1 MGSKSPQR
9 FGFTNRITVVV
20 TLSTLILIIGL
31 CCAVES
37 KRPDNDLVFDD
48 SALSDDKLSAV
59 NTNHENLRT
68 KLVSKRSVSDPSDIN
83 NENVGLWQR
92 LKRGVKNLFGIKN
105 SDENNEKAHQQ
116 DVDIPKVEEL
126 RAVPAQKS
134 QSQHET
140 SNKNFRTEQDN
151 TLRRKRHRN
160 DEDDDDEEDDDE
172 DNEINGSGEHDND
185 ILPDNDDKLIMPHVD
200 DSKRFR
206 LNLRINEMWNENF
219 NDHNSDEFK
228 TLSLIVK
235 KNLENWYKKTTNNS
249 IMASLINVKKIS
261 ELELYLSINIASELP
276 KIVGNDLRDLLYK
289 QINEQ
294 RVFED
299 MHADPSDFIL
309 RPITE
314 SEYNES
320 MPAIEMPDDK
330 TIEEEDGEDDFI
342 ERDDDGDKIEEDLE
356 IEDIEDIDIATT
368 PFTESEENLINEID
382 SGKDSHEVEPL
393 IPLETPKPVVDEST
407 PGAILGEDGPP
418 DNDDNNISI
427 DTKLESAEHEA
438 IDVPTLAINDTCR
451 GDDKFKCNDGRLII
465 CEVQKC
471 DGVKNCPNGEDE
483 EDCPTGTEPDDDD
496 NASGD
501 YDVEIFNPLDVS
513 SEKPHVVDVDDKD
526 EEDDSVLEEVTDA
539 PEENPIE
546 CSDNEFNCDVTRCIS
561 IDKHCDG
568 TADCTDESDEIN
580 CPAPTT
586 QHADIACND
595 ELEFTCS
602 DGSCIPN
609 EDKCNQVSDC
619 PNGEDE
625 DDCENCDGFQCE
637 NGVCIDLEKRCD
649 RVADCQNGEDEEFCN
664 EESGVSNSH
673 CKLGERHCNS
683 GQCIPEQ
690 FWCNGRLDC
699 EDLSDERNCQC
710 TTDEFTCKSGKCIPV
725 LTVCDDVKDCPD
737 GDDEENCDCARNEFR
752 CIRGGT
758 CIQQEQKCDGREDCL
773 DGSDEYSCTGSTIA
787 QDLET
792 LDQVKHSINKST
804 HDHDTSSSHLQ
815 PTFVTRKCKE
825 TEFQCISDGAC
836 IDGYK
841 LCNGYYDCTD
851 KSDESDDL
859 CIDINQYTEYDEP
872 NECADNEFKCDE
884 DKCVANEFKCDS
896 VPDCNDGTD
905 ELDCPTDRPDEDV
918 AQCEENEFQCS
929 DLNCIDEHDRC
940 NGIQDCADNSDE
952 HNCDRCGEKAFFC
965 RVSRECIPDNKQ
977 CNGEKDCE
985 DESDEEGCEAEIC
998 QDDEFQC
1005 DGRCIESERR
1015 CDGRPDC
1022 SDRSDEQNCPP
1033 QQCPEDACND
1043 GTCIYASQ
1051 RCDGTPDCR
1060 DGEDEDRC
1068 PCRDNEFRCNDGQCI
1083 PQSARCNRQYECRDG
1098 SDESDCPRCRPGE
1111 FQCATGECISESR
1124 KCDRRTD
1131 CRDGSDEANCPRP
1144 PPPPPTTTRTTPY
1157 YYYTPTTTRPYIYN
1171 PPTPR
1176 QHCDR
1181 YREWQCS
1188 SGECI
1193 RLESR
1198 CDSRIDCVDRSD
1210 ERSCHEDGS
1219 DCSRDMFRCENGPC
1233 IMNSLRCD
1241 GRVDC
1246 PYDDSD
1252 ELDCPPRE
1260 PARPDE
1266 VRLNL
1271 RTYPTAQ
1278 TIKERIIREGREVVF
1293 QCRDEGPIRARV
1305 QWIRKNNRPLPPG
1318 SRDLNG
1324 RLEIPMIKVEHSG
1337 EYVCEAVGYPKNTP
1351 GSTVSVMLEVE
1362 RFNRSVITPP
1372 ACGANQA
1379 TCMNGDCIAR
1389 NKICDGVFDC
1399 TDGSDENG
1407 CRSGR
1412 CEPNEFQC
1420 SNRKCVLKTWR
1431 CDGENDCGDN
1441 SDEDNCFQQSTSS
1454 GPCRYDEYQCANRQC
1469 IPKSFQCDSQSDCGD
1484 NSDEIGCMA
1493 PQVITP
1499 PPPMVRL
1506 QAGQVFNITCRA
1518 TGNPVP
1524 LIVWR
1529 LNWGHIPEK
1538 CRTTSVDG
1546 FGTLTCDDIQPIDS
1560 GAYSCEIINSMGT
1573 HFVSPDTILV
1583 VSGTN
1588 VCPVGYFNGQ
1598 AVRETDCINCFCFGV
1613 STQCKSAD
1621 LYTYALNPPVTS
1633 QTVVG
1638 VDGPWNGLTDITI
1651 SEYNRHQLTSTRHGV
1666 QFRASDI
1673 PAASNRVYPYHSL
1686 PSEYHGN
1693 QLKSYGGFLR
1703 YEVEFSGRQQ
1713 SNDIPDVIVQGNG
1726 YTLTYSVAGRLSP
1739 NSRNNMTVQF
1749 SPRNWY
1755 KIDGSYATR
1764 EEIMMVLAN
1773 VENILIKLQ
1782 YIDSGERNVE
1792 LLHVSLDSAALR
1804 DFGLGS
1810 ASLVEEC
1817 RCPTGYTGL
1826 SCESCEV
1833 GYIRQA
1839 SGPWLGRCVP
1849 DVEPCKPGTYGDPSR
1864 GIQCKP
1870 CPCPVPGN
1878 SHARTCSLERSG
1890 DVVCHCERGY
1900 IGQRCEQCAPGYV
1913 GNPMSP
1919 SGCQPAPPP
1928 PSYCDPTG
1936 TERVL
1941 SNRRCEC
1948 KPNVVGPRCDQ
1959 CSEQTF
1965 YLNSKSGCI
1974 NCFCM
1979 GVTGRCTSTSYYR
1992 DTIRASFATPSVSE
2006 FSLVS
2011 GYEFPV
2017 PVSQQLQVENRE
2029 IAYREF
2035 ASNDETYYWSLPPS
2049 FLGNIITAYGGNLS
2063 YTVRYVS
2070 QPSGAASR
2078 SNSPDVVIVS
2088 GNEITLHHY
2097 RSDTIPPFGTQTFTV
2112 PIYERSWQHYEE
2124 AIPATRQH
2132 LLMTLANVTAVYI
2145 KATYTTVAEEAALSH
2160 VALDVAREQD
2170 YGSHQRAW
2178 EVEQCS
2184 CPPGHEGLSC
2194 EDCSPGYY
2202 KGEQGLYLG
2211 LCEPCDCNGH
2221 SEECDSKT
2229 GICRNCRDNTYGE
2242 NCESC
2247 LPGFE
2252 GNATSG
2258 GCVQREDLQ
2267 KCQDCSV
2274 EGTTSCDRV
2283 SRRCN
2288 CKPNVVGQRCDV
2300 CRDGTFGLSEHN
2312 PYGCRECFCSGTTMS
2327 CSEGIFYREQIPI
2340 FIFDDTN
2347 HFELTD
2353 REGNN
2358 PLPTDQFDRNIEEN
2372 EISFAFN
2379 DDSHSY
2385 YWNLPDRFTGNL
2397 IMSYGGK
2404 LSITQKTDGSG
2415 HYVND
2420 QDVIIRGNGIT
2431 LTHSRPNIEEET
2443 YAVTLIESEFQTT
2456 TRSGPRPATRADLLT
2471 VLSNVDNILIR
2482 ASIRSYTS
2490 ESRISDIILDTAVRQ
2505 PTASGRVIDVEVCRC
2520 PPGYRGSSCEQCDA
2534 KYYRDS
2540 NDRSAGLL
2548 GTCKSCPCENA
2559 ESCEMGPN
2567 RRVVCHCMEG
2577 WTGETCRERPGF
2589 QPTTTTSR
2597 PALAPPSIE
2606 VIITSPRIKIVE
2618 IGEIVEF
2625 NCNAHL
2631 LVNNKPLNI
2640 RWYKYDGTLS
2650 ERTRI
2655 DQGSLY
2661 IQDAQEDDSG
2671 VYICQAQ
2678 VGHEIVRDNV
2688 TLTVGENPS
2697 TEEYPRAPQV
2707 IVEPRVINQEEFTPA
2722 EIRCSVSGYPQPR
2735 VEWRRLDGYLST
2747 DIVQREG
2754 YLRFNSLRK
2763 SDEGTY
2769 QCVGQNNVGE
2779 SEITIPIYVR
2789 EQAARPPARE
2799 EVNVEPSE
2807 YTGEPGREVKLY
2819 CSSSP
2824 RGTVSWSKTGSVQLP
2839 RNVYVSGEELTI
2851 QYTTVDDSGRYIC
2864 SVRFPN
2870 GVSRQSYA
2878 DVSIVPRRDE
2888 VQPKIKP
2895 LEQRYTVIQGTD
2907 FEITCDTTGTPYPT
2921 VTWSMS
2927 GGHLGSNARQTGN
2940 VLRIL
2945 NINVENSGVYVCLAT
2960 NNAGSDQVATVI
2972 DVERREPPVIELF
2985 PKESQKL
2992 RVGESTRLS
3001 CRTLS
3006 GSPHPTVTWVRRDG
3020 QRLSSRIT
3028 EDYPGVITLRDA
3040 KLEDAGIYEC
3050 RASNMAGETSLST
3063 TLEVQQQPS
3072 IKLYPDIQSF
3082 DLTEGDELK
3091 FNCIATGVPTPTVT
3105 IKTPDGTPRMEV
3117 RTSEIH
3123 RDQGEASVSHYNIQR
3138 SQAGL
3143 YECIAVND
3151 AGQDVRYIQVNVA
3164 VKRGDAGIYDQDEI
3178 NNEIPDHERYPQL
3191 STERPRPTMNYPP
3204 RDPVETPIQPTQ
3216 PVSQPPFT
3224 VHIGERAEFN
3234 CREEGR
3240 NVRTE
3245 WRRADG
3251 ESLPHGAR
3259 IYGGQLIIENV
3270 GYDATGKYECFIYD
3284 NYRRPVTL
3292 LLAQLVVVGGPPK
3305 IAFNPPMPITVRSGD
3320 DVMIYCNATG
3330 DGPIRVYWHG
3340 DGGARLSPS
3349 VQVSGNYL
3357 RFNKIAPA
3365 DEGRYVCTASN
3376 VYGNTTKVAEVIV
3389 DHNSPPNN
3397 PQYPENYGRT
3407 KEGYEGDQVTLTCS
3421 DDGAL
3426 RGNIRYEWEKED
3438 AELPPLAENRDNILI
3453 LYNTRYDDGG
3463 RYICKIYTED
3473 GRVTQNYVDLV
3484 IKPAIPHLT
3493 LSTQRSYVKPGGSA
3507 EVECKSSA
3515 GPDVKVTWQGL
3526 NGEAL
3531 PYNFEQ
3537 YGNRLIIRNAQN
3549 DNSGRYNCIC
3559 FTNEGQAYLSEY
3571 ELIVEEPPAKHITP
3585 RVEHAEVGASVVL
3598 RCDSQRSPSTYS
3610 WTKQHGS
3617 FPPDVDTHSE
3627 ILKLINVQA
3636 SDAGTY
3642 ICNARHNGQL
3652 LEIPTTLVV
3661 TGAIPFFP
3669 QSPRSYMKFPRLDQA
3684 YSKFNFE
3691 ITFRPERPNGLILYN
3706 GQKRGAGDFISLSLV
3721 DGVPQFRYA
3730 FGDQRGILKPEKPLS
3745 LGEWHTIKVNR
3756 VRTNGWMIVDD
3767 QHPVI
3772 FPPNQKFQG
3781 LNLEEDLFIGGVA
3794 NFDHIV
3800 PSASEVKEGFVGC
3813 ISRLVLNERDIQ
3825 INQEVIY
3832 AEGTTACEPCADEP
3846 CMNDGVCLETQT
3858 DHGYTCVCQDG
3869 YTGRNC
3875 QVLGSQCSLGVCGIG
3890 RCSETEVGIEC
3901 FCPLNRTGN
3910 RCEYIEHYDDRILS
3924 FRDGSYAAYD
3934 KLTGKKNIKFK
3945 IRPESDQDGV
3955 ILYAGESDKAYGDFL
3970 AVVLKDKHI
3979 EFRYIVGGKVLPVI
3993 IRSINPVKVHEWMD
4007 ISVGRSRAGLGYL
4020 QVDNEPQINEPRS
4033 AGRAQTLYLKT
4044 NLYVGGYDKR
4054 IVLNRGVGVTKG
4066 FEGCVAGL
4074 EIAGK
4079 SIDMISD
4086 LRDSANVQNC
4096 GHQPLLPIE
4105 DDEGSGEYPETT
4117 SNEPPPMICR
4127 PGYTGRR
4134 CDIEEDICLAREPC
4148 ENGAICS
4155 KLSGNKY
4162 RCDCTLGYTGDHCQF
4177 PVLIQTSASFK
4188 GNSWLELD
4196 RNTIANAS
4204 KQLASGIALLFSTKQ
4219 SNGLLLWYGQNKGH
4233 AFNGEDFLSLA
4244 VNDGI
4249 LEFAFRLDGEESF
4262 IRHHGTRVDQN
4273 VRHIAILKR
4282 TGNQASLEL
4291 DGLTEYGETRPTLK
4305 KEMELPGHIFLG
4317 GAPDM
4322 RRFTGDR
4329 HTQGFIGCIHVV
4341 EPIAGGPIRL
4351 GEKTISSMNI
4361 EQCSES
4367 DDDDDAFL
4375 GTEPPVV

>member
-9 FGFTNRITVVV
+9 FGFTNRFTVVV

-68 KLVSKRSVSDPSDIN
+68 KIVNKRSVSDPSDIN

-92 LKRGVKNLFGIKN
+92 LKRGVKNIFGIKN
-105 SDENNEKAHQQ
+105 NDENSEKAHQQ
-116 DVDIPKVEEL
+116 DVEIPKVEEL

-140 SNKNFRTEQDN
+140 SKNLQDN

-160 DEDDDDEEDDDE
+160 DDEDDDDEDDDE

-185 ILPDNDDKLIMPHVD
+185 TIPDIEDKLIIDLPHVD

-206 LNLRINEMWNENF
+206 LNLLINEMWNENL
-219 NDHNSDEFK
+219 NDHSSDEFK
-228 TLSLIVK
+228 TLALSVK
-235 KNLENWYKKTTNNS
+235 KNIENWYKKTTNNS
-249 IMASLINVKKIS
+249 IMASLTNIEKRDMFES
-261 ELELYLSINIASELP
+261 YLSINIASELP

-299 MHADPSDFIL
+299 MHVDPRDFIL

-320 MPAIEMPDDK
+320 MPAIKMPDDK
-330 TIEEEDGEDDFI
+330 TNEEEDDEDDFI
-342 ERDDDGDKIEEDLE
+342 ERDEEGEKLDEEQEEE
-356 IEDIEDIDIATT
+356 IETPTT
-368 PFTESEENLINEID
+368 PFSEPEEELVHEID
-382 SGKDSHEVEPL
+382 SGKTSHEDEEL
-393 IPLETPKPVVDEST
+393 FIPLETPKPIVDEST

-418 DNDDNNISI
+418 DNDDENNLSI
-427 DTKLESAEHEA
+427 DNKLAGESAEHEA
-438 IDVPTLAINDTCR
+438 NEVPIPKINDTCR

-483 EDCPTGTEPDDDD
+483 ENCPTGTDPDDEDIE
-496 NASGD
+496 SGD
-501 YDVEIFNPLDVS
+501 FEIETFNPLEIS
-513 SEKPHVVDVDDKD
+513 TEKPHVEDEDDKKETIPTDYDD
-526 EEDDSVLEEVTDA
+526 EIEEVTDK
-539 PEENPIE
+539 PEEKLIE
-546 CSDNEFNCDVTRCIS
+546 CGDNEFNCDVTRCIS
-561 IDKHCDG
+561 LDKHCDG
-568 TADCTDESDEIN
+568 TADCTDGTDESN

-586 QHADIACND
+586 QHIDIACND
-595 ELEFTCS
+595 EHEFTCS
-602 DGSCIPN
+602 DGTCIPN
-609 EDKCNQVSDC
+609 VDKCNQVSDC

-637 NGVCIDLEKRCD
+637 NGMCLDLEKRCD
-649 RVADCQNGEDEEFCN
+649 RVADCLNGEDEEFCD
-664 EESGVSNSH
+664 EETEAINTH
-673 CKLGERHCNS
+673 CKFGERHCNS

-690 FWCNGRLDC
+690 YWCNGRLDC
-699 EDLSDERNCQC
+699 DDLSDEKNCPCKAGDFQC
-710 TTDEFTCKSGKCIPV
+710 NNSVCI
-725 LTVCDDVKDCPD
+725 K
-737 GDDEENCDCARNEFR
+737 GEFR
-752 CIRGGT
+752 C
-758 CIQQEQKCDGREDCL
+758 DGFFHCNDR
-773 DGSDEYSCTGSTIA
+773 SDE
-787 QDLET
+787 
-792 LDQVKHSINKST
+792 
-804 HDHDTSSSHLQ
+804 
-815 PTFVTRKCKE
+815 
-825 TEFQCISDGAC
+825 
-836 IDGYK
+836 
-841 LCNGYYDCTD
+841 
-851 KSDESDDL
+851 
-859 CIDINQYTEYDEP
+859 
-872 NECADNEFKCDE
+872 
-884 DKCVANEFKCDS
+884 AN
-896 VPDCNDGTD
+896 
-905 ELDCPTDRPDEDV
+905 
-918 AQCEENEFQCS
+918 
-929 DLNCIDEHDRC
+929 
-940 NGIQDCADNSDE
+940 
-952 HNCDRCGEKAFFC
+952 CGP
-965 RVSRECIPDNKQ
+965 RT
-977 CNGEKDCE
+977 
-985 DESDEEGCEAEIC
+985 EIC

-1005 DGRCIESERR
+1005 DGRCIEAERR

-1022 SDRSDEQNCPP
+1022 SDRTDEQDCPP
-1033 QQCPEDACND
+1033 QQCPEDRCND
-1043 GTCIYASQ
+1043 GTCIYSNQ

-1068 PCRDNEFRCNDGQCI
+1068 PCRDNEFRCNDGQCVSL
-1083 PQSARCNRQYECRDG
+1083 SARCNRQYDCRDG

-1111 FQCATGECISESR
+1111 FQCTTGECISESR

-1131 CRDGSDEANCPRP
+1131 CRDGSDEN
-1144 PPPPPTTTRTTPY
+1144 
-1157 YYYTPTTTRPYIYN
+1157 
-1171 PPTPR
+1171 
-1176 QHCDR
+1176 
-1181 YREWQCS
+1181 
-1188 SGECI
+1188 
-1193 RLESR
+1193 
-1198 CDSRIDCVDRSD
+1198 
-1210 ERSCHEDGS
+1210 
-1219 DCSRDMFRCENGPC
+1219 
-1233 IMNSLRCD
+1233 
-1241 GRVDC
+1241 
-1246 PYDDSD
+1246 
-1252 ELDCPPRE
+1252 DCPPRE
-1260 PARPDE
+1260 PTRPDE
-1266 VRLNL
+1266 VKLNL

-1324 RLEIPMIKVEHSG
+1324 RLEIPSIKVEHSG
-1337 EYVCEAVGYPKNTP
+1337 EYICEAVGYPKNTP
-1351 GSTVSVMLEVE
+1351 GSVVSVMLDVE
-1362 RFNRSVITPP
+1362 KFNRSIITPP

-1441 SDEDNCFQQSTSS
+1441 SDEDNCFTQSTSS
-1454 GPCRYDEYQCANRQC
+1454 GPCRYDEYQCADRQC

-1484 NSDEIGCMA
+1484 NSDEIGCIA

-1598 AVRETDCINCFCFGV
+1598 AARESDCINCFCFGV

-1638 VDGPWNGLTDITI
+1638 VDGPWNGLPDIAI

-1693 QLKSYGGFLR
+1693 QLKSYGAFLR
-1703 YEVEFSGRQQ
+1703 YEVEFSGRSP

-1726 YTLTYSVAGRLSP
+1726 YTLTYSVPGRLSP

-1749 SPRNWY
+1749 SPRTWN
-1755 KIDGSYATR
+1755 KVDGNEATR

-1792 LLHVSLDSAALR
+1792 LVHVSLDSAALR

-1817 RCPTGYTGL
+1817 RCPTGYAGL

-1833 GYIRQA
+1833 GYIRQP

-1849 DVEPCKPGTYGDPSR
+1849 DVEPCRPGTYGDPSR

-1890 DVVCHCERGY
+1890 DIVCHCERGY

-1928 PSYCDPTG
+1928 SSYCDPTG

-1948 KPNVVGPRCDQ
+1948 KPNVIGARCDQ
-1959 CSEQTF
+1959 CSDQTF

-1979 GVTGRCTSTSYYR
+1979 GVTGRCTSTSYFR
-1992 DTIRASFATPSVSE
+1992 DTVRASFSTPSVSE

-2017 PVSQQLQVENRE
+2017 PISQQLQVENRE
-2029 IAYREF
+2029 IAFREF
-2035 ASNDETYYWSLPPS
+2035 VSNDETYYWSLPPS
-2049 FLGNIITAYGGNLS
+2049 FLGNIVTAYGGNLS

-2229 GICRNCRDNTYGE
+2229 GICRNCRENTYGD
-2242 NCESC
+2242 NCELC
-2247 LPGFE
+2247 LPGFH

-2258 GCVQREDLQ
+2258 GCIPSGSQTN
-2267 KCQDCSV
+2267 KCEDCSV
-2274 EGTTSCDRV
+2274 EGTSSCDRV

-2288 CKPNVVGQRCDV
+2288 CKPNVIGSRCDV
-2300 CRDGTFGLSEHN
+2300 CRDGTFGISETN
-2312 PYGCRECFCSGTTMS
+2312 PYGCRECFCSGTTRS
-2327 CSEGIFYREQIPI
+2327 CAEGIFYREQIPI

-2353 REGNN
+2353 REGQN

-2372 EISFAFN
+2372 EISYQFN

-2397 IMSYGGK
+2397 ILSYGGK
-2404 LSITQKTDGSG
+2404 LYITQKTDGSG

-2431 LTHSRPNIEEET
+2431 LAHSRPNIEEET
-2443 YAVTLIESEFQTT
+2443 YTVSLLESEFQTT
-2456 TRSGPRPATRADLLT
+2456 TRGGPRPATRADILT
-2471 VLSNVDNILIR
+2471 VLSNVDSILIR
-2482 ASIRSYTS
+2482 ASVRSYTS

-2505 PTASGRVIDVEVCRC
+2505 PTGSGRTSDVEVCRC
-2520 PPGYRGSSCEQCDA
+2520 PPGYRGTSCEQCDA
-2534 KYYRDS
+2534 KFYRDS

-2559 ESCEMGPN
+2559 DSCEMGPN
-2567 RRVVCHCMEG
+2567 RRVVCHCMDG
-2577 WTGETCRERPGF
+2577 WTGETCRERPGV
-2589 QPTTTTSR
+2589 PTTTTTLR
-2597 PALAPPSIE
+2597 PTLAPPSIE
-2606 VIITSPRIKIVE
+2606 VVITSPRIKIVE

-2625 NCNAHL
+2625 NCNAHY

-2640 RWYKYDGTLS
+2640 RWYKYDGSLS
-2650 ERTRI
+2650 TRTRI

-2688 TLTVGENPS
+2688 TLTVGDLDNPS
-2697 TEEYPRAPQV
+2697 TEVYPRPPEV
-2707 IVEPRVINQEEFTPA
+2707 IVEPRVINLEEFTPA
-2722 EIRCSVSGYPQPR
+2722 EIRCSAAGYPQPR

-2779 SEITIPIYVR
+2779 AEITIPIYVR

-2799 EVNVEPSE
+2799 EVSVEPSE
-2807 YTGEPGREVKLY
+2807 YTGEPGKEVKLY
-2819 CSSSP
+2819 CNASP
-2824 RGTVSWSKTGSVQLP
+2824 RGKVTWTKTGSVQLP

-2864 SVRFPN
+2864 SVQFPN
-2870 GVSRQSYA
+2870 GVTRQSYA
-2878 DVSIVPRRDE
+2878 DVTIEARSNE
-2888 VQPKIKP
+2888 QPAKIKP

-2907 FEITCDTTGTPYPT
+2907 FELICDTTGTPYPT

-2927 GGHLGSNARQTGN
+2927 GGQLASNARQTGN

-2972 DVERREPPVIELF
+2972 DVERREPPVVELF

-3040 KLEDAGIYEC
+3040 KLDDAGVYEC
-3050 RASNMAGETSLST
+3050 RASNIAGETSLST
-3063 TLEVQQQPS
+3063 TLEIQQQPS

-3091 FNCIATGVPTPTVT
+3091 FNCIATGTPTPTVT
-3105 IKTPDGTPRMEV
+3105 IKSPDGVPRMEV

-3138 SQAGL
+3138 NQAGL
-3143 YECIAVND
+3143 YECVAVND

-3164 VKRGDAGIYDQDEI
+3164 VKR
-3178 NNEIPDHERYPQL
+3178 
-3191 STERPRPTMNYPP
+3191 ERPRPTMNYPP
-3204 RDPVETPIQPTQ
+3204 QLPDETAFQPTQ

-3224 VHIGERAEFN
+3224 VHLGERAEFN

-3251 ESLPHGAR
+3251 QRLPQGAN

-3270 GYDATGKYECFIYD
+3270 GYDANGQYECFIYD
-3284 NYRRPVTL
+3284 SYRRPVTL

-3340 DGGARLSPS
+3340 DGGARLPSS

-3389 DHNSPPNN
+3389 DHNSPPNRPQN
-3397 PQYPENYGRT
+3397 PEIYGRT

-3426 RGNIRYEWEKED
+3426 RGYIRYEWEKED
-3438 AELPPLAENRDNILI
+3438 ADLPPLAENRDNILI

-3493 LSTQRSYVKPGGSA
+3493 LSTQRSYVKPGGFA

-3515 GPDVKVTWQGL
+3515 GPDVKVTWQAV
-3526 NGEAL
+3526 NGEPL
-3531 PYNFEQ
+3531 PLNFEQ
-3537 YGNRLIIRNAQN
+3537 YGNRLIITNAQN
-3549 DNSGRYNCIC
+3549 DNSGRYNCVC
-3559 FTNEGQAYLSEY
+3559 YTTEGQAYLSEY
-3571 ELIVEEPPAKHITP
+3571 ELVVEEPPAKHITP

-3598 RCDSQRSPSTYS
+3598 RCDSQRSPSTYL

-3652 LEIPTTLVV
+3652 VEIPTTLVV

-3691 ITFRPERPNGLILYN
+3691 ITLRPERPNGLILYN
-3706 GQKRGAGDFISLSLV
+3706 GQKRGSGDFIALSLV

-3730 FGDQRGILKPEKPLS
+3730 FGDQRGILKPEKPLT

-3800 PSASEVKEGFVGC
+3800 PTASEVKEGFVGC

-3890 RCSETEVGIEC
+3890 RCSETDVGIEC
-3901 FCPLNRTGN
+3901 YCPLNRTGN

-3945 IRPESDQDGV
+3945 IRPETDEDGV

-3979 EFRYIVGGKVLPVI
+3979 EFRYIVGGKILPVI

-4054 IVLNRGVGVTKG
+4054 VVLNRGVAVTKG

-4096 GHQPLLPIE
+4096 GHQPLLPVD

-4117 SNEPPPMICR
+4117 SNEPPPVICR

-4134 CDIEEDICLAREPC
+4134 CDIEDDVCAAREPC
-4148 ENGAICS
+4148 ENGGICS
-4155 KLSGNKY
+4155 KLAGNKY

-4196 RNTIANAS
+4196 RNTIANGS

-4305 KEMELPGHIFLG
+4305 KDMELPGHIFLG

>member
-1 MGSKSPQR
+1 MYLKFLLLSLICISLLILRIEAKRSKKLLK
-9 FGFTNRITVVV
+9 GFRSTNKTDITNSCGRSVVV
-20 TLSTLILIIGL
+20 RGTIVKGNNFKRGSFPWLAAMVTNQGNFLCGGTLISNRKVVSAAHCIQDKDETEARLPRDLRILLGVHNL
-31 CCAVES
+31 
-37 KRPDNDLVFDD
+37 NDLYETERISVAIKRIHIHPDWNPMAPSYDADISIFILDREIAFNNFIQPICLIHPNSEEAKISEGIAVGHGKSENSEKFHENIPKLMFSPIIHHRNC
-48 SALSDDKLSAV
+48 SAKFDKLTEFLS
-59 NTNHENLRT
+59 H
-68 KLVSKRSVSDPSDIN
+68 
-83 NENVGLWQR
+83 
-92 LKRGVKNLFGIKN
+92 
-105 SDENNEKAHQQ
+105 
-116 DVDIPKVEEL
+116 
-126 RAVPAQKS
+126 RAFCGGYA
-134 QSQHET
+134 
-140 SNKNFRTEQDN
+140 
-151 TLRRKRHRN
+151 
-160 DEDDDDEEDDDE
+160 
-172 DNEINGSGEHDND
+172 NGSGTCVGDSGSGLYVKNNGIYYLRGIISSSLLNSDHECDTNVHSIFMDVLQFYSWITIGDSTAESLHN
-185 ILPDNDDKLIMPHVD
+185 LIIDQTKNLSEDQINALIRSLELQRKELVQPKIKPLEQRYTVIQGTDFEITCDTTGTPNVTWSMSGGHLGSNARQTGNV
-200 DSKRFR
+200 
-206 LNLRINEMWNENF
+206 LRILNINVEN
-219 NDHNSDEFK
+219 SGVYVC
-228 TLSLIVK
+228 LA
-235 KNLENWYKKTTNNS
+235 TNN
-249 IMASLINVKKIS
+249 A
-261 ELELYLSINIASELP
+261 
-276 KIVGNDLRDLLYK
+276 G
-289 QINEQ
+289 
-294 RVFED
+294 
-299 MHADPSDFIL
+299 SDQV
-309 RPITE
+309 
-314 SEYNES
+314 
-320 MPAIEMPDDK
+320 
-330 TIEEEDGEDDFI
+330 
-342 ERDDDGDKIEEDLE
+342 
-356 IEDIEDIDIATT
+356 AT
-368 PFTESEENLINEID
+368 
-382 SGKDSHEVEPL
+382 V
-393 IPLETPKPVVDEST
+393 
-407 PGAILGEDGPP
+407 
-418 DNDDNNISI
+418 
-427 DTKLESAEHEA
+427 
-438 IDVPTLAINDTCR
+438 IDV
-451 GDDKFKCNDGRLII
+451 
-465 CEVQKC
+465 
-471 DGVKNCPNGEDE
+471 
-483 EDCPTGTEPDDDD
+483 
-496 NASGD
+496 
-501 YDVEIFNPLDVS
+501 
-513 SEKPHVVDVDDKD
+513 
-526 EEDDSVLEEVTDA
+526 
-539 PEENPIE
+539 
-546 CSDNEFNCDVTRCIS
+546 
-561 IDKHCDG
+561 
-568 TADCTDESDEIN
+568 
-580 CPAPTT
+580 
-586 QHADIACND
+586 
-595 ELEFTCS
+595 EL
-602 DGSCIPN
+602 
-609 EDKCNQVSDC
+609 
-619 PNGEDE
+619 
-625 DDCENCDGFQCE
+625 
-637 NGVCIDLEKRCD
+637 
-649 RVADCQNGEDEEFCN
+649 
-664 EESGVSNSH
+664 
-673 CKLGERHCNS
+673 
-683 GQCIPEQ
+683 
-690 FWCNGRLDC
+690 
-699 EDLSDERNCQC
+699 
-710 TTDEFTCKSGKCIPV
+710 
-725 LTVCDDVKDCPD
+725 
-737 GDDEENCDCARNEFR
+737 
-752 CIRGGT
+752 
-758 CIQQEQKCDGREDCL
+758 
-773 DGSDEYSCTGSTIA
+773 
-787 QDLET
+787 
-792 LDQVKHSINKST
+792 
-804 HDHDTSSSHLQ
+804 
-815 PTFVTRKCKE
+815 
-825 TEFQCISDGAC
+825 
-836 IDGYK
+836 
-841 LCNGYYDCTD
+841 
-851 KSDESDDL
+851 
-859 CIDINQYTEYDEP
+859 
-872 NECADNEFKCDE
+872 
-884 DKCVANEFKCDS
+884 
-896 VPDCNDGTD
+896 
-905 ELDCPTDRPDEDV
+905 
-918 AQCEENEFQCS
+918 
-929 DLNCIDEHDRC
+929 
-940 NGIQDCADNSDE
+940 
-952 HNCDRCGEKAFFC
+952 
-965 RVSRECIPDNKQ
+965 
-977 CNGEKDCE
+977 
-985 DESDEEGCEAEIC
+985 
-998 QDDEFQC
+998 
-1005 DGRCIESERR
+1005 
-1015 CDGRPDC
+1015 
-1022 SDRSDEQNCPP
+1022 
-1033 QQCPEDACND
+1033 
-1043 GTCIYASQ
+1043 
-1051 RCDGTPDCR
+1051 
-1060 DGEDEDRC
+1060 
-1068 PCRDNEFRCNDGQCI
+1068 
-1083 PQSARCNRQYECRDG
+1083 
-1098 SDESDCPRCRPGE
+1098 
-1111 FQCATGECISESR
+1111 
-1124 KCDRRTD
+1124 
-1131 CRDGSDEANCPRP
+1131 
-1144 PPPPPTTTRTTPY
+1144 
-1157 YYYTPTTTRPYIYN
+1157 
-1171 PPTPR
+1171 
-1176 QHCDR
+1176 
-1181 YREWQCS
+1181 
-1188 SGECI
+1188 
-1193 RLESR
+1193 
-1198 CDSRIDCVDRSD
+1198 
-1210 ERSCHEDGS
+1210 
-1219 DCSRDMFRCENGPC
+1219 
-1233 IMNSLRCD
+1233 
-1241 GRVDC
+1241 
-1246 PYDDSD
+1246 
-1252 ELDCPPRE
+1252 PRE
-1260 PARPDE
+1260 PAIPNE

-1278 TIKERIIREGREVVF
+1278 TIKERIIREGREIVF
-1293 QCRDEGPIRARV
+1293 QCRDEGPIHARV

-1318 SRDLNG
+1318 SRDLYG

-1351 GSTVSVMLEVE
+1351 GSTVSIMLEVE

-1372 ACGANQA
+1372 ACGASQA

-1621 LYTYALNPPVTS
+1621 LYTYALNPPITS

-1965 YLNSKSGCI
+1965 YLHSKSGCI

-1979 GVTGRCTSTSYYR
+1979 GVAGRCTSTSYYR

-2124 AIPATRQH
+2124 GIPATRQH

-2202 KGEQGLYLG
+2202 TGEQGLYLG

-2300 CRDGTFGLSEHN
+2300 CLDGTFGLSEHN

-2688 TLTVGENPS
+2688 TLTVG
-2697 TEEYPRAPQV
+2697 A
-2707 IVEPRVINQEEFTPA
+2707 
-2722 EIRCSVSGYPQPR
+2722 
-2735 VEWRRLDGYLST
+2735 
-2747 DIVQREG
+2747 
-2754 YLRFNSLRK
+2754 
-2763 SDEGTY
+2763 
-2769 QCVGQNNVGE
+2769 
-2779 SEITIPIYVR
+2779 
-2789 EQAARPPARE
+2789 
-2799 EVNVEPSE
+2799 
-2807 YTGEPGREVKLY
+2807 
-2819 CSSSP
+2819 
-2824 RGTVSWSKTGSVQLP
+2824 
-2839 RNVYVSGEELTI
+2839 
-2851 QYTTVDDSGRYIC
+2851 
-2864 SVRFPN
+2864 
-2870 GVSRQSYA
+2870 
-2878 DVSIVPRRDE
+2878 
-2888 VQPKIKP
+2888 
-2895 LEQRYTVIQGTD
+2895 
-2907 FEITCDTTGTPYPT
+2907 
-2921 VTWSMS
+2921 
-2927 GGHLGSNARQTGN
+2927 
-2940 VLRIL
+2940 
-2945 NINVENSGVYVCLAT
+2945 
-2960 NNAGSDQVATVI
+2960 
-2972 DVERREPPVIELF
+2972 
-2985 PKESQKL
+2985 
-2992 RVGESTRLS
+2992 
-3001 CRTLS
+3001 
-3006 GSPHPTVTWVRRDG
+3006 
-3020 QRLSSRIT
+3020 
-3028 EDYPGVITLRDA
+3028 
-3040 KLEDAGIYEC
+3040 
-3050 RASNMAGETSLST
+3050 
-3063 TLEVQQQPS
+3063 
-3072 IKLYPDIQSF
+3072 
-3082 DLTEGDELK
+3082 
-3091 FNCIATGVPTPTVT
+3091 
-3105 IKTPDGTPRMEV
+3105 
-3117 RTSEIH
+3117 
-3123 RDQGEASVSHYNIQR
+3123 
-3138 SQAGL
+3138 
-3143 YECIAVND
+3143 
-3151 AGQDVRYIQVNVA
+3151 
-3164 VKRGDAGIYDQDEI
+3164 
-3178 NNEIPDHERYPQL
+3178 
-3191 STERPRPTMNYPP
+3191 
-3204 RDPVETPIQPTQ
+3204 
-3216 PVSQPPFT
+3216 
-3224 VHIGERAEFN
+3224 
-3234 CREEGR
+3234 
-3240 NVRTE
+3240 
-3245 WRRADG
+3245 
-3251 ESLPHGAR
+3251 
-3259 IYGGQLIIENV
+3259 
-3270 GYDATGKYECFIYD
+3270 
-3284 NYRRPVTL
+3284 
-3292 LLAQLVVVGGPPK
+3292 
-3305 IAFNPPMPITVRSGD
+3305 
-3320 DVMIYCNATG
+3320 
-3330 DGPIRVYWHG
+3330 
-3340 DGGARLSPS
+3340 
-3349 VQVSGNYL
+3349 
-3357 RFNKIAPA
+3357 
-3365 DEGRYVCTASN
+3365 
-3376 VYGNTTKVAEVIV
+3376 
-3389 DHNSPPNN
+3389 
-3397 PQYPENYGRT
+3397 
-3407 KEGYEGDQVTLTCS
+3407 
-3421 DDGAL
+3421 
-3426 RGNIRYEWEKED
+3426 
-3438 AELPPLAENRDNILI
+3438 
-3453 LYNTRYDDGG
+3453 
-3463 RYICKIYTED
+3463 
-3473 GRVTQNYVDLV
+3473 
-3484 IKPAIPHLT
+3484 AIPHLT

-3832 AEGTTACEPCADEP
+3832 AEGTTACEPCADGP
-3846 CMNDGVCLETQT
+3846 CMNNGVCLETQT

-3979 EFRYIVGGKVLPVI
+3979 EFRIIVGGKVLPVI

-4033 AGRAQTLYLKT
+4033 AGRAQTLYLNT

-4105 DDEGSGEYPETT
+4105 DDEG
-4117 SNEPPPMICR
+4117 
-4127 PGYTGRR
+4127 
-4134 CDIEEDICLAREPC
+4134 
-4148 ENGAICS
+4148 
-4155 KLSGNKY
+4155 
-4162 RCDCTLGYTGDHCQF
+4162 
-4177 PVLIQTSASFK
+4177 VL
-4188 GNSWLELD
+4188 
-4196 RNTIANAS
+4196 
-4204 KQLASGIALLFSTKQ
+4204 
-4219 SNGLLLWYGQNKGH
+4219 
-4233 AFNGEDFLSLA
+4233 
-4244 VNDGI
+4244 
-4249 LEFAFRLDGEESF
+4249 
-4262 IRHHGTRVDQN
+4262 
-4273 VRHIAILKR
+4273 
-4282 TGNQASLEL
+4282 
-4291 DGLTEYGETRPTLK
+4291 
-4305 KEMELPGHIFLG
+4305 
-4317 GAPDM
+4317 
-4322 RRFTGDR
+4322 
-4329 HTQGFIGCIHVV
+4329 
-4341 EPIAGGPIRL
+4341 
-4351 GEKTISSMNI
+4351 
-4361 EQCSES
+4361 
-4367 DDDDDAFL
+4367 
-4375 GTEPPVV
+4375 

>member
-625 DDCENCDGFQCE
+625 DDCE
-637 NGVCIDLEKRCD
+637 
-649 RVADCQNGEDEEFCN
+649 
-664 EESGVSNSH
+664 
-673 CKLGERHCNS
+673 
-683 GQCIPEQ
+683 
-690 FWCNGRLDC
+690 
-699 EDLSDERNCQC
+699 
-710 TTDEFTCKSGKCIPV
+710 
-725 LTVCDDVKDCPD
+725 
-737 GDDEENCDCARNEFR
+737 
-752 CIRGGT
+752 
-758 CIQQEQKCDGREDCL
+758 
-773 DGSDEYSCTGSTIA
+773 
-787 QDLET
+787 
-792 LDQVKHSINKST
+792 
-804 HDHDTSSSHLQ
+804 
-815 PTFVTRKCKE
+815 
-825 TEFQCISDGAC
+825 
-836 IDGYK
+836 
-841 LCNGYYDCTD
+841 
-851 KSDESDDL
+851 
-859 CIDINQYTEYDEP
+859 P

-985 DESDEEGCEAEIC
+985 DESDEEGCEDPTERPTEVCSTNEFSCGDGSCINNEFLCDGQVDCYNGVDEDIETCDQQNQPDQPEPPTPTDAPEIC